1 MMNKRIVL
9 LLFAVLLSAALL
21 WNASRIIL
29 AGDKTTRITVI
40 CTNDTLGALEPCGC
54 GGKNTGGL
62 SRRAAYINKV
72 RAENPNLII
81 VESGDLAFAVNP
93 SQPTAQLEAV
103 ADSFKIMGVT
113 AVGVGPIDLK
123 MGEDYYKVLQKRGIP
138 VVNVDRSSHVNEH
151 PYIIKYFGGVKV
163 GIVGFGAVSPELKN
177 DSNLLNRRYE
187 AYKKARNKSDIL
199 ILLDQANIATD
210 EWIKNSENLYGSPDI
225 VVSGCIRISLDDAK
239 IIGQTMIVP
248 SSTQGTYVGRV
259 DIDLT
264 GNDRKIAYTRIL
276 IDPAIKMDKDVKKI
290 VEDYTRSQNMLTNA
304 EDFTSD
310 DEVQPF
316 YQYQSCIP
324 CHKSQ
329 YEQWKTTRHAGALN
343 TLEAKGKTIPDC
355 LPCHSD
361 MYKRMK
367 RIAISA
373 DRIGGVECIACH
385 SDVLPHNS
393 DYKKKANAS
402 LIRKK
407 CNECHTQERS
417 SDFNMDKYYEKVRH

>member
-1 MMNKRIVL
+1 MMNERIVL
-9 LLFAVLLSAALL
+9 LLCVVLLSAILL

-29 AGDKTTRITVI
+29 AGDKSTRITII
-40 CTNDTLGALEPCGC
+40 CANDTLGALEPCGC

-72 RAENPNLII
+72 RSESPNLII

-123 MGEDYYKVLQKRGIP
+123 LGEDYYKVLQERGIP
-138 VVNVDRSSHVNEH
+138 VVNADNSGHNNAQ
-151 PYIIKYFGGVKV
+151 PYIIKRFDRIKV
-163 GIVGFGAVSPELKN
+163 GIVSFGAVSPELKN
-177 DSNLLNRRYE
+177 DPDLLNRRYD
-187 AYKKARNKSDIL
+187 AYKKARNESDIL

-210 EWIKNSENLYGSPDI
+210 EWIENSRNLYGSPDI
-225 VVSGCIRISLDDAK
+225 VVSGCVRIGLDDAK
-239 IIGQTMIVP
+239 RIGGTMIVP
-248 SSTQGTYVGRV
+248 SSTQGSYVGRV

-264 GNDRKIAYTRIL
+264 GGDRNMAYTRTL
-276 IDPAIKMDKDVKKI
+276 INPAIEMDTDVKKI
-290 VEDYTRSQNMLTNA
+290 VEDYTRNQNMLVSA
-304 EDFTSD
+304 ESNLASA
-310 DEVQPF
+310 ELQPF

-329 YEQWKTTRHAGALN
+329 YEQWKTTRHSGALN
-343 TLEAKGKTIPDC
+343 TLVKKEKAIPDC

-361 MYKRMK
+361 MYKRVK

-373 DRIGGVECIACH
+373 DKIGGVECIACH
-385 SDVLPHNS
+385 SDVLPHS
-393 DYKKKANAS
+393 DGYKKKINTKS
-402 LIRKK
+402 IREK
-407 CNECHTQERS
+407 CKECHTQERS
-417 SDFNMDKYYEKVRH
+417 PDFNMNSYYEKIRH